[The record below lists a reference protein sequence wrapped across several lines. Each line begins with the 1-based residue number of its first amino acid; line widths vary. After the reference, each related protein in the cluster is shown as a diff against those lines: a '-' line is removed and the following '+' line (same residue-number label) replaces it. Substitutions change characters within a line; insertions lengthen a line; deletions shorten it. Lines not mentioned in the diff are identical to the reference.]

1 MVLSLRHFKAAAFV
15 FLSAMVVLAADAIVF
30 NTKAAADSCWNHNG
44 SVMRLKASG
53 NQRWFYYEK
62 PRTVLRA
69 AGVRRG
75 TLLFSGRKNGNWYSG
90 MARRFSKYCPGS
102 PLEYYV
108 EGPVASNQL
117 KVTVR
122 GTRDVFRRCQN
133 TGNVASD
140 TLVFTFI
147 RRC

>member
-90 MARRFSKYCPGS
+90 MVYQIRPLRFG
-102 PLEYYV
+102 V
-108 EGPVASNQL
+108 M
-117 KVTVR
+117 
-122 GTRDVFRRCQN
+122 
-133 TGNVASD
+133 
-140 TLVFTFI
+140 FTEVILIYF
-147 RRC
+147 